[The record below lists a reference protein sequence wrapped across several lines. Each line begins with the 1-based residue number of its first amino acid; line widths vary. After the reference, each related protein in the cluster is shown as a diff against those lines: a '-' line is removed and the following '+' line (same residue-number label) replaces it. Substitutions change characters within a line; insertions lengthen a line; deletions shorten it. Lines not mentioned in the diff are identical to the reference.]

1 VAEESLIEFPC
12 PFPIKVFGKDTLEF
26 RAATLEIVQTHAG
39 SVDDPQIS
47 ERVSGA
53 GQYLALTYTITAQ
66 SKQQLDSIY
75 QSLTVCEH
83 VLMAL

>member
-1 VAEESLIEFPC
+1 MAEKSLIEFPC

-26 RAATLEIVQTHAG
+26 RSATLEIVQTHAG
-39 SVDDPQIS
+39 NVDDPQIS
-47 ERVSGA
+47 ERVSGG

-66 SKQQLDSIY
+66 NKQQLDNIY
-75 QSLTVCEH
+75 QSLTVCKH

>member
-1 VAEESLIEFPC
+1 MTEETLLEFPC
-12 PFPIKVFGKDTLEF
+12 LFPIKVFGKDTLQF

-39 SVDDPQIS
+39 NVDTPQIS
-47 ERVSGA
+47 ERVSGG

-66 SKQQLDSIY
+66 SKQQLDGIY

-83 VLMAL
+83 VLMSL